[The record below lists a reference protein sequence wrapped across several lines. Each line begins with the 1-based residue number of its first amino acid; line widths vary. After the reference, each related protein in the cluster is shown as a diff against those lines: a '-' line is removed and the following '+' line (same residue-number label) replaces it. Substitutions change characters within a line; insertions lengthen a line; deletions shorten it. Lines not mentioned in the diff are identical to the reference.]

1 MKTAKILGATTLAGA
16 LLFTGV
22 GHVNAAENVTAS
34 QAKDSVQDFVTNN
47 SDYQLAKNSK
57 FVENNEHVDNPISN
71 SHSVLFGEEKN
82 QSPTTLFV
90 KKDTG
95 DIYNWDGKL
104 LKKGSINSE
113 QNTNQSSQNVEN
125 NVDTQNNNQQAQ
137 TTTDETQNTANDN
150 TKSEN
155 NTQALPETGEQSTNT
170 GLVASIATLL
180 LAVGSALTFKR
191 FSKNN
196 K

>member
-1 MKTAKILGATTLAGA
+1 M
-16 LLFTGV
+16 
-22 GHVNAAENVTAS
+22 
-34 QAKDSVQDFVTNN
+34 QDFVTNN

-57 FVENNEHVDNPISN
+57 FIENNEHVDNPISN

-95 DIYNWDGKL
+95 DIYNWDGEL

-150 TKSEN
+150 AKAEN
-155 NTQALPETGEQSTNT
+155 NTQALPETGEESSNT
-170 GLVASIATLL
+170 TLVTMIASVILAAGSL
-180 LAVGSALTFKR
+180 LAFRRT
-191 FSKNN
+191 SKSN

>member
-1 MKTAKILGATTLAGA
+1 MKTTKILGATTLAGA

-22 GHVNAAENVTAS
+22 GHVNAAENVTPS

-57 FVENNEHVDNPISN
+57 FIENNEHVDNPISN

-95 DIYNWDGKL
+95 DIYNWDGEL
-104 LKKGSINSE
+104 LKKGSMNSE

-155 NTQALPETGEQSTNT
+155 NTQALPETGEESSNT
-170 GLVASIATLL
+170 TLVTMIASVILAAGSL
-180 LAVGSALTFKR
+180 LAFRRT
-191 FSKNN
+191 SKSN